1 MSARTWQTTLVF
13 VFVEHGMQETL
24 LTLTDHLWE
33 ASPSSPEPSLLCLLS
48 VSPRDIR
55 VVTHSGCGHHHIV
68 TSAMSRVTHSYLD
81 QGEIEK
87 VVAELNWIISIND
100 LLCSGYVME
109 HGTVIERVVFCF
121 INVNTIRNGSHFGL
135 GSTILKQSRVLAGSL
150 VSSVCGVKGGRV
162 ASVQP
167 RLIYSRL

>member
-1 MSARTWQTTLVF
+1 
-13 VFVEHGMQETL
+13 MQETL

-68 TSAMSRVTHSYLD
+68 TSDMSRVTHSYLD

-87 VVAELNWIISIND
+87 VMAELNLILSIND

-109 HGTVIERVVFCF
+109 QSLKGLCFASLMLTPFVMEVI
-121 INVNTIRNGSHFGL
+121 
-135 GSTILKQSRVLAGSL
+135 L
-150 VSSVCGVKGGRV
+150 V
-162 ASVQP
+162 
-167 RLIYSRL
+167 